1 MADDLKFEK
10 YIDEKE
16 LAGFFRGL
24 ADALENGG
32 KDEFE
37 CVDDFKKMKLSV
49 KNEFGQISL
58 KAKIKTNKPCETAA
72 QAEPQTDEA
81 GEVVPAKPKYKAL
94 KKRMKGSFRM
104 IFKMIHD
111 DQLPPQEAVDSFLE
125 DSILMCTYPGKG
137 DEFYP
142 QYLAACEDFKKA
154 YEAKDMAALNETVDA
169 LSFQKGHCH
178 SKYD

>member
-1 MADDLKFEK
+1 MSDDLKFEK

-16 LAGFFRGL
+16 LAAFFRSL

-32 KDEFE
+32 KDELA

-49 KNEFGQISL
+49 KNEYGQISL
-58 KAKIKTNKPCETAA
+58 KAKIKTNKPCETGDGAA
-72 QAEPQTDEA
+72 MET
-81 GEVVPAKPKYKAL
+81 GESGDPVPAKPKYKAL
-94 KKRMKGSFRM
+94 KKRMKGSFKM
-104 IFKMIHD
+104 IFKMIHEN
-111 DQLPPQEAVDSFLE
+111 QLPPKEAVDSFLE
-125 DSILMCTYPGKG
+125 DSVLMCTYPGKG

-142 QYLAACEDFKKA
+142 VYLEACEAFKQA
-154 YEAKDMAALNETVDA
+154 YEAQDMDALNKTVDE